1 MEYDAI
7 VVGYGQGAASIV
19 VPLIKEGWKVA
30 LIEKDP
36 LSYGGSCIN
45 FGCIPTKLLDH
56 DARNGVPYADAVA
69 RRNRDIEE
77 KRDGQKQAMEDNE
90 HVDLYTGKASF
101 KDNYTIEV
109 ALEDDPLTLTS
120 KHIFIGTGSSANI
133 PDIEG
138 IDDTENIYTSRS
150 LQTKKNLP
158 KRLGILGSGNIGL
171 EYASIYA
178 SFGSQV
184 EVFDRSETFLEDEEP
199 EIAEAMKEALTEKGV
214 IIQQGSSVEKV
225 KNDGDQVVATT
236 DNGEDFTFDAFL
248 VATGR
253 APNVEDLNL
262 ENTDITLTDKKGIE
276 VDDHLQTAV
285 KGVYAIGDVRGEDM
299 FTYVTLKDAAIVVS
313 DVLSD
318 GDNVLSKRK
327 EVPYTIFVD
336 PPLSRVGYTEAQAR
350 EAGIDVYTNTIELA
364 DTPRATVINDRRG
377 VFKAVVDKHTNLILG
392 ASLLGPQAHELI
404 NQVKM
409 AMDNNIPASYLKDQ
423 MMTHPTSAE
432 QLNTLFNL
440 D

>member
-19 VPLIKEGWKVA
+19 VPLTKEGWKVA

-77 KRDGQKQAMEDNE
+77 KRDGQKQAMEENE

-101 KDNYTIEV
+101 KDNHTIEV
-109 ALEDDPLTLTS
+109 ALEDDTLNLTA
-120 KHIFIGTGSSANI
+120 KHIFIGTGSSPII

-138 IDDTENIYTSRS
+138 IEDTENIYTSRT
-150 LQTKKNLP
+150 LQTEEKLP
-158 KRLGILGSGNIGL
+158 KRLGVMGAGNIGL

-184 EVFDRSETFLEDEEP
+184 DVFDTSENFLEEEEP
-199 EIAEAMKEALTEKGV
+199 EIAEAMKEALAEKGV
-214 IIQQGSSVEKV
+214 TIQPNARVEKV
-225 KNDGDQVVATT
+225 KNDGDKVIATT
-236 DNGEDFTFDAFL
+236 DNGKDYTLDALL

-253 APNVEDLNL
+253 APNVGDLNL
-262 ENTDITLTDKKGIE
+262 ENTDIVLTDNKGIE

-285 KGVYAIGDVRGEDM
+285 KGVYAIGDVRGEEM
-299 FTYVTLKDAAIVVS
+299 FTYITLKDAAITVS
-313 DVLSD
+313 DVLGE
-318 GDNVLSKRK
+318 GDKVLSNRK

-336 PPLSRVGYTEAQAR
+336 PPLSRVGFTEAKAK
-350 EAGIDVYTNTIELA
+350 EADYDVVTNTIELA

-377 VFKAVVDKHTNLILG
+377 VFKAVVDKHTDLILG
-392 ASLLGPQAHELI
+392 ASLFGPQAHDLI

-432 QLNTLFNL
+432 QLNTLFNIE
-440 D
+440 